1 MKQNPISSP
10 DYLIRYGMIEQ
21 GTNSADRFAKASRTI
36 PIILDICKDMIEL
49 CPNAWLLFFFLQIYI
64 FQESVKFHNF
74 ILIFTLVKDIIRLL
88 VEIIVFYKLELR

>member
-1 MKQNPISSP
+1 MREFLKQNLISSL

-49 CPNAWLLFFFLQIYI
+49 CPNA
-64 FQESVKFHNF
+64 
-74 ILIFTLVKDIIRLL
+74 
-88 VEIIVFYKLELR
+88 